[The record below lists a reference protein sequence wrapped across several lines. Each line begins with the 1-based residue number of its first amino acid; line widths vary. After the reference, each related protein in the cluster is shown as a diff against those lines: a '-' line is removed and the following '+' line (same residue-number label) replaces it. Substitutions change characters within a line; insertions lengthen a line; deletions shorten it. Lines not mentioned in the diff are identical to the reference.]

1 MKRMISM
8 LALSGLLLAACS
20 SQPADP
26 DGAPP
31 AAARVN
37 AVRQV
42 DADTGTATLNVSA
55 LDDSGS
61 AIQGNISDVSA
72 SITSSTLGT
81 LQNLSVTA
89 SVCQQIVVHGAIHG
103 VLSLDGSGSMDWN
116 DPDEHRNDAAKTF
129 VDRLTAGAQLA
140 VASFPGGPAPG
151 QYTLHQDFTDNKA
164 LLYAAVDEATF
175 KSGGTPLWTS
185 STHLITE
192 HLDSADDNKV
202 LVVMTDGED
211 FTASGPDNLINAA
224 DANGVRVYFVGLG
237 DAVSEAEMIRVAD
250 ATNGLYGHAEDS
262 TELSELFNG
271 MLQAATAS
279 GEICLTFSP
288 NPVPA
293 GTVVEG
299 VVTLTIGGRDFDAS
313 FQVDF

>member
-1 MKRMISM
+1 MKKTISL

-20 SQPADP
+20 SQPADLE
-26 DGAPP
+26 GEPP
-31 AAARVN
+31 ASARVN

-42 DADTGTATLNVSA
+42 DSDAGTATLNVSA

-61 AIQGNISDVSA
+61 AIQGHISAVSA

-81 LQNLSVTA
+81 LQNMSVTA
-89 SVCQQIVVHGAIHG
+89 NVCQQIVVHGAIYG
-103 VLSLDGSGSMDWN
+103 IMSLDGSGSMGWN
-116 DPDEHRNDAAKTF
+116 DPDEHRNDAAKAF

-140 VASFPGGPAPG
+140 VASFPGGPYPG
-151 QYTLHQDFTDNKA
+151 QYTFHQDFTDDKA

-175 KSGGTPLWTS
+175 QSGGTPLWNS

-192 HLDSADDNKV
+192 HLTGADDNKV

-211 FTASGPDNLINAA
+211 FALNGPDDLISAA
-224 DANGVRVYFVGLG
+224 DDNDVRVYFVGLG
-237 DAVSEAEMIRVAD
+237 DAVSEDEMIRVAD
-250 ATNGLYGHAEDS
+250 ATNGLYGHAEVAE
-262 TELSELFNG
+262 ELSDLFDG

-279 GEICLTFSP
+279 GEICMTFSP

-299 VVTLTIGGRDFDAS
+299 VVTLTIGGRDFDAP
-313 FQVDF
+313 FTVDF